1 MTTVNEVY
9 MDVPAVRTMGKKF
22 GEIGQVLSGVNKAL
36 EVLSTTL
43 KAVAFIG
50 FVGTAVA
57 AQYIDTVKPYIK
69 QMADKCVELGKDL
82 GVSVDAYERGDN
94 AGATRFH

>member
-1 MTTVNEVY
+1 MAVNEVY
-9 MDVPAVRTMGKKF
+9 MEVPAVRGMAKKF
-22 GEIGQVLSGVNKAL
+22 GDIGQVLSSVNKVL
-36 EVLSTTL
+36 ETLSTTL

-50 FVGTAVA
+50 FVGTAVV

-82 GVSVDAYERGDN
+82 STSVDAYERGDST
-94 AGATRFH
+94 GATRFH

>member
-1 MTTVNEVY
+1 MAVNEIY
-9 MDVPAVRTMGKKF
+9 MDIPAVRGMAKKF
-22 GEIGQVLSGVNKAL
+22 GDIGQVLENVNKVL
-36 EVLSTTL
+36 ETLSHTL

-57 AQYIDTVKPYIK
+57 AMYIDMIKPYVK

-82 GVSVDAYERGDN
+82 STSVDAYERGD
-94 AGATRFH
+94 ATGATRFH